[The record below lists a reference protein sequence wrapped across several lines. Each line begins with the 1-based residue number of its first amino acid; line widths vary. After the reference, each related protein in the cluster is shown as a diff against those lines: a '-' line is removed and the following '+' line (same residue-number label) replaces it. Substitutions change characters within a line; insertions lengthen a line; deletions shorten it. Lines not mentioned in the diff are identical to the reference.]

1 MGKLTRC
8 KVYTSRVL
16 LTCDS
21 GEERWRSEGIQVG
34 GLRANRGVI
43 GTWVSRWYKEYV
55 CRTLLIHR
63 FYHCS
68 LIRILTHMDL
78 PVLRRSG
85 KSVTG
90 L

>member
-1 MGKLTRC
+1 M
-8 KVYTSRVL
+8 SRVL

-43 GTWVSRWYKEYV
+43 GTWVSRWYTDYG
-55 CRTLLIHR
+55 CGILLTYYL
-63 FYHCS
+63 YHCS

-78 PVLRRSG
+78 PVPRRSG